1 MVIQNLQFHKEKN
14 LKKVKGSSIAFKIPE
29 DWRISKLKE
38 VAKVDSGNTAPQ
50 KEEHFIE
57 GKYPF
62 IRMQHLNV
70 LKENKFV
77 KHFDLINE
85 KAVREKKLKLFKKGS
100 ILLPK
105 SGESIRTEKKAMLEF
120 DSYVV
125 NHLAVVEVEDIEK
138 LDNEYLFYYFRHFKL
153 SSLIMQTTTPSIN
166 LSTIREIEIP
176 LPPLHEQRKI
186 AHVLTTIDKAIE
198 EVDKAIKKAERIK
211 NGLMQ
216 ELLTKG
222 IGHKEFK
229 NTEIGKIP
237 KDWKIVK
244 VKHIF
249 NVETGTTPSTKKLIY
264 WINGTVNWI
273 TPADLSKLQGKIHIS
288 DSERKITKQALQDC
302 NLSLLPENSIIIS
315 TRAPVGYVAI
325 VDKKSTFNQGCKGL
339 VPKTPEMES
348 KFYAYYFLSIRKKL
362 EQLSGGS
369 TFKELPKKALE
380 ELLIPLPSFEEQK
393 KIAEILSEWDRVIEL
408 KKTKKEK
415 LERMKKKVMELLLTG
430 KVRVK

>member
-14 LKKVKGSSIAFKIPE
+14 LKKVKSSSIAFKIPE

-50 KEEHFIE
+50 KEEHFID

-125 NHLAVVEVEDIEK
+125 NHLAVVEVEDTEK

-186 AHVLTTIDKAIE
+186 AHILTTIDKAIE
-198 EVDKAIKKAERIK
+198 KVDKAIKKAEKIK
-211 NGLMQ
+211 KGLMQ

-229 NTEIGKIP
+229 DTEIGRIP
-237 KDWKIVK
+237 KEWKVVK
-244 VKHIF
+244 LGEIAKL
-249 NVETGTTPSTKKLIY
+249 ESGGTPSRQKLEYWKRGTIPWIKSGELNDTLIYDSEEKITELGLKNSSAKIFPKGTLLIALYGATIGKTGILSIEASTNQAVCAILPAFPNTFDSKFLQYCLILLREKLI
-264 WINGTVNWI
+264 
-273 TPADLSKLQGKIHIS
+273 AQS
-288 DSERKITKQALQDC
+288 
-302 NLSLLPENSIIIS
+302 
-315 TRAPVGYVAI
+315 
-325 VDKKSTFNQGCKGL
+325 
-339 VPKTPEMES
+339 
-348 KFYAYYFLSIRKKL
+348 
-362 EQLSGGS
+362 SGGAQS
-369 TFKELPKKALE
+369 NIYLYVLKNFK
-380 ELLIPLPSFEEQK
+380 IPLPPLEEQR
-393 KIAEILSEWDRVIEL
+393 KIAEILSKWDKVIEL